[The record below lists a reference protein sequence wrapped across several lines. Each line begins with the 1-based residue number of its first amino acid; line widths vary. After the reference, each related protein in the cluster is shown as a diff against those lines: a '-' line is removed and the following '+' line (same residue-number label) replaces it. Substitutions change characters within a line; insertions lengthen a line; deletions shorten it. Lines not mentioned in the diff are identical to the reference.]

1 MKKEATKFLNIKVD
15 VKSALPIYEQI
26 KRAIKIAILS
36 GKFKDGDKLTSI
48 REMAIKLKINPNT
61 IIKIYTQLETEGY
74 VYSRPGLGYFI
85 KKNNENLK
93 KDKYEIFKQETFDY
107 ISKASEFGYS
117 YNDILKIVKKYF
129 KGVLR

>member
-26 KRAIKIAILS
+26 KRTIKIAILS

-85 KKNNENLK
+85 KKNKENLK

-107 ISKASEFGYS
+107 ISKVSELGYS
-117 YNDILKIVKKYF
+117 YNEILKIVKKYF
-129 KGVLR
+129 KGV

>member
-1 MKKEATKFLNIKVD
+1 VKKESKIILNIKVD

-85 KKNNENLK
+85 RRNKENLK
-93 KDKYEIFKQETFDY
+93 KDRYEIFKQETFDY
-107 ISKASEFGYS
+107 ISKVSELGYS
-117 YNDILKIVKKYF
+117 YNDILKIIENNF
-129 KGVLR
+129 